1 MRSRVCVVVAVGL
14 AVAARADEPGG
25 ARPEPPPAAAAPL
38 SGEPAILEGAIDA
51 ARYVVGP
58 GDRLRLEL
66 WGLQDLRQEIEV
78 AADGRLFVPRAGVFD
93 AGGRTLQALRAAVVA
108 RLHALYPRLQS
119 SLTLVQPRDFV
130 VHVTGA
136 VARPGS
142 YVATPLLRVSA
153 LLPRAGGALPSG
165 SLRRVEIRRR
175 GVAQPILA
183 DLVRF
188 TALGELDADP
198 QLLDGDT
205 VYVPARRRTVEIS
218 GGVRRPGRYELT
230 DGGTLAELL
239 ELAGGLAPDAARARP
254 LRIASRDGSDRVA
267 VRSADVGHAASIR
280 LADGDRV
287 HVPELV
293 EVRPTI
299 TISGAVRGPHDGDDP
314 VAAPRPNS
322 SDNRPDAAPREI
334 SVSLPW
340 VAGAGVRDV
349 LGQAGGLQPWADAQ
363 HAYLWRRQADGT
375 GRRIPVD
382 LVAIST
388 GAGADVPV
396 AAGDALVVP
405 SRREQVLVG
414 GAVQHPGYYPYASD
428 LKPRDYLS
436 LAGGPTR
443 SGDAGGARVLQ
454 SGVSRKLDKVASIAP
469 GDVITVPEHTFT
481 AADWTTISL
490 VVGNIVIGAVAVG
503 LAARK

>member
-1 MRSRVCVVVAVGL
+1 MAWVAVAFGL
-14 AVAARADEPGG
+14 
-25 ARPEPPPAAAAPL
+25 AAAAHADPNRAPPDPP
-38 SGEPAILEGAIDA
+38 SAASAAPMAGEPAILEGAVDA
-51 ARYVVGP
+51 GRYVVGP

-93 AGGRTLQALRAAVVA
+93 AGGTTLEALRTAVGK

-175 GVAQPILA
+175 GAARPIIA

-188 TALGELDADP
+188 SALGELDADP
-198 QLLDGDT
+198 PLLDGDT
-205 VYVPARRRTVEIS
+205 VYVPARQRTVEIS
-218 GGVRRPGRYELT
+218 GGVRRPGRYELI
-230 DGGTLAELL
+230 DGTLAELL
-239 ELAGGLAPDAARARP
+239 ELAGGLGSDAARSRP
-254 LRIASRDGSDRVA
+254 LRIASRGGSDRVA
-267 VRSADVGHAASIR
+267 VRSADAGQAASIQ
-280 LADGDRV
+280 LDDGDRV

-322 SDNRPDAAPREI
+322 RDNQPDAAPREV

-340 VAGAGVRDV
+340 TAGAGVRDV

-363 HAYLWRRQADGT
+363 HAYLWRRDGEER
-375 GRRIPVD
+375 GHRIPVD

-396 AAGDALVVP
+396 VAGDALVVP

-443 SGDAGGARVLQ
+443 SGNAGGARVLQ
-454 SGVSRKLDKVASIAP
+454 NGVSHRLDKVPSIAP

-503 LAARK
+503 LAARH